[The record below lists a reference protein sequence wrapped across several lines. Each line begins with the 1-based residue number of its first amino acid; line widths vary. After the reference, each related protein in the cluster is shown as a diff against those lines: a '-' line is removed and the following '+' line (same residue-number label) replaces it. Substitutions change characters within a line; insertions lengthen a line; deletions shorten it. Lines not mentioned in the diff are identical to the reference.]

1 LTKETVLSI
10 IYPEVLMKV
19 DRISINP
26 NVCHGKPVIKNT
38 RVRVSNILADLAAGL
53 SYEEI
58 IENYPNVTPDD
69 IQAALELIKKTSLY
83 SKCLLLKDRKSYI
96 H

>member
-1 LTKETVLSI
+1 LTKDAVLSI
-10 IYPEVLMKV
+10 IYQEVVMKV

-26 NVCHGKPVIKNT
+26 NLCHGKPVIKNT
-38 RVRVSNILADLAAGL
+38 RVLVSNILADLAAGL

-69 IQAALELIKKTSLY
+69 IQAALEFGSQLAQFESLPY
-83 SKCLLLKDRKSYI
+83 ETRVS
-96 H
+96 

>member
-1 LTKETVLSI
+1 
-10 IYPEVLMKV
+10 MKV

-38 RVRVSNILADLAAGL
+38 RVLVSNILADLAAGL

-58 IENYPNVTPDD
+58 IEIYPNVTSGD
-69 IQAALELIKKTSLY
+69 IQAALELIKRTSLY
-83 SKCLLLKDRKSYI
+83 SKCLLLKDRKTYI
-96 H
+96 R